1 MKIYIVLSLVF
12 AAYTNSV
19 TAQLDSVGKKYYA
32 YAHFYTNVDDENTEY
47 ISSVFC
53 WVFAPTKNAK
63 GYPGDYLNKW
73 AISNFK
79 EQLPQE
85 KIKDCTCR
93 FQIDST
99 GQFYSAAEALRLWT
113 LESKDCSVQNIAVV
127 IVNFPACIE
136 K

>member
-1 MKIYIVLSLVF
+1 MKICIMLSLILL
-12 AAYTNSV
+12 AYTSSLS
-19 TAQLDSVGKKYYA
+19 AQSDSVGKKYYA
-32 YAHFYTNVDDENTEY
+32 YAHFYANDIDQNTEY

-63 GYPGDYLNKW
+63 GYPGDYLTKW

-79 EQLPQE
+79 EQLPHE

-99 GQFYSAAEALRLWT
+99 GKFYSAAEAVRIST
-113 LESKDCSVQNIAVV
+113 LESKECSVQSIDVV
-127 IVNFPACIE
+127 IVNFPACID